1 MTTAV
6 ASRALATITPGW
18 GEVVQSGALGANFG
32 PAEFTVNLPA
42 RSALVLSLTG
52 PAGNVYTITGLGE
65 GQFQQAGAAT
75 ALGVDQNYVFI
86 TPVRVSG
93 MVTVSSTTSFNVLA
107 QVYHNVSALGNATQS
122 AAAVTNPAVLTIVS
136 TGPMQ
141 MQVVGIKFNLMGSNQ
156 NLQFGNPPRLRDPRT
171 SSTSALFDELRETAG
186 SYGFSIPW
194 SASPVTGQH
203 TRFGFFLVP
212 SEEEERPEPGERSR
226 WPILTSFWWFQGL
239 RRRA

>member
-6 ASRALATITPGW
+6 APRALATITPGW

-52 PAGNVYTITGLGE
+52 PAGNSYSITGLGE
-65 GQFQQAGAAT
+65 GQYQPAGVAT
-75 ALGVDQNYVFI
+75 ALGADQNYVFV

-93 MVTVSSTTSFNVLA
+93 MVRIESTSSFNVLA
-107 QVYHNVSALGNATQS
+107 QVYSNVSALGNATQS

-136 TGPMQ
+136 TGPGQ

-156 NLQFGNPPRLRDPRT
+156 NFQYGNPPRLVDMR
-171 SSTSALFDELRETAG
+171 SSSNSGLFDMLRETAG
-186 SYGFSIPW
+186 SYGLSIPW

-212 SEEEERPEPGERSR
+212 AEEQEPFEPGERGP
-226 WPILTSFWWFQGL
+226 WPILTKPWWFTGL
-239 RRRA
+239 RRSA